1 MATVTRNGKEF
12 KTRTLE
18 VRYKDIENEEE
29 TTSIT
34 IAPESLSNEL
44 DLENDESDITLDEE
58 IYFYVDDEHFD
69 KSGEEICKNHLD
81 EEMHF
86 ISEEE

>member
-1 MATVTRNGKEF
+1 MGTVKRNDKEF

-18 VRYKDIENEEE
+18 VRYKDIEDEEE
-29 TTSIT
+29 TTLIT

-44 DLENDESDITLDEE
+44 DFENDEADKAIDEE
-58 IYFYVDDEHFD
+58 IYFYVEDEHFN
-69 KSGEEICKNHLD
+69 KSGEEICKSHLD